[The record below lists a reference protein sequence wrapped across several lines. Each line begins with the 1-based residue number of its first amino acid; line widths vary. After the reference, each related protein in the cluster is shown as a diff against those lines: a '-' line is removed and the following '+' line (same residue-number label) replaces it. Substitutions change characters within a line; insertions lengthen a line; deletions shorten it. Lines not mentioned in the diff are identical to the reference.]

1 MRLMQFQHQ
10 NFQTIGFKKITSLI
24 LYMNVS
30 AKTLKY
36 YPEKPWITI
45 GHDKLGLSQ
54 KGFD

>member
-36 YPEKPWITI
+36 YPEKPWIKI